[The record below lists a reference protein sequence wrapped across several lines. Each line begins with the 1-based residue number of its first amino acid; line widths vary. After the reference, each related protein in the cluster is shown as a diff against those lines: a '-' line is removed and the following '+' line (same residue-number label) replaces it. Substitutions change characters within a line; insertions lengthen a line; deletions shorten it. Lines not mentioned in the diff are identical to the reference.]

1 MAKKKQ
7 TRGETVRQAVDEA
20 FSTAAGQAQFT
31 RERAQEIVDDLA
43 GAAGRLREALE
54 DLRPPTGEDVRELRA
69 EIRALAERV
78 ARLEQ
83 AQSPGAKPKRAP
95 RARSSSPRPKT

>member
-20 FSTAAGQAQFT
+20 FSAAAGQAQFT
-31 RERAQEIVDDLA
+31 RERAQEIVDELA

-54 DLRPPTGEDVRELRA
+54 DLRPPTGEDVRE
-69 EIRALAERV
+69 RV

-83 AQSPGAKPKRAP
+83 AQSPAAKPKRAP
-95 RARSSSPRPKT
+95 RARSSSARPKT